1 MFKQMGITSLELL
14 LSLTIAS
21 SVTAFT
27 LSMSEEVEVAIA
39 DYQQQTVDVKALRE
53 KIQSVKPH

>member
-1 MFKQMGITSLELL
+1 MGVTSLELL
-14 LSLTIAS
+14 LSLTILS

-39 DYQQQTVDVKALRE
+39 DYQQQTVDVQALRE

>member
-1 MFKQMGITSLELL
+1 MFKQMGVTSLELL
-14 LSLTIAS
+14 LSLTILS

-39 DYQQQTVDVKALRE
+39 DYQQQTVDVQALRE